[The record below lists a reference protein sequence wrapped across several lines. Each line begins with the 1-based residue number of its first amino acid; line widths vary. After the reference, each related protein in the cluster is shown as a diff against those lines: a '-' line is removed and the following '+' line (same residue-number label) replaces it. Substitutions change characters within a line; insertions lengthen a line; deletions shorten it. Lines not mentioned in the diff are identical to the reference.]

1 MHIRPTTTTLLR
13 SLKPL
18 STTTTALQR
27 PFSLLNPTQRS
38 HTNRLFDPIRAP
50 QDLQTL
56 TMLSAADNRPLIT
69 LWSAKW
75 CQTCQVVKPIIL
87 RLLEEE
93 KLGVREG
100 GLGFAEVEMDSM
112 LIGDLPITYRV
123 SNQGSGRIG
132 D

>member
-1 MHIRPTTTTLLR
+1 
-13 SLKPL
+13 
-18 STTTTALQR
+18 
-27 PFSLLNPTQRS
+27 
-38 HTNRLFDPIRAP
+38 
-50 QDLQTL
+50 
-56 TMLSAADNRPLIT
+56 MLSAADNRPLIT

-123 SNQGSGRIG
+123 SNEGSG
-132 D
+132 

>member
-1 MHIRPTTTTLLR
+1 
-13 SLKPL
+13 
-18 STTTTALQR
+18 
-27 PFSLLNPTQRS
+27 
-38 HTNRLFDPIRAP
+38 
-50 QDLQTL
+50 
-56 TMLSAADNRPLIT
+56 MLSAADNRTLIT

-112 LIGDLPITYRV
+112 YIGDLPVTYRV
-123 SNQGSGRIG
+123 SSIG
-132 D
+132 FG